1 VAAERSAV
9 LLDWG
14 GVMTGDLFGAFRAFS
29 VEEGLDAD
37 VLANL
42 FRHDRDAR
50 ALLIDFECGRI
61 EEVDFEP
68 QLSTALGLTWH
79 EGLIDRLFAG
89 AALND
94 AMVDGVRAIH
104 DRGIATGL
112 VSNSW
117 GTRRY
122 PRDLLAE
129 LFDGV
134 VISGEEGFR
143 KPDPRMY
150 ELGAQRVG
158 ADPSACVFVDDLAF
172 NLDPARELGMAVV
185 HHTAAA
191 AGPVIASA
199 RRLLCCAAPKA
210 SPREGGPARQW
221 RASVRCVLDWCCR
234 TTLSQHR
241 ADFWGQE
248 PPNSASLA

>member
-14 GVMTGDLFGAFRAFS
+14 GVMTGDLFGSFRAFCAA
-29 VEEGLDAD
+29 EGLDPD
-37 VLANL
+37 GLAKL

-61 EEVDFEP
+61 EETAFEP
-68 QLSTALGLTWH
+68 RLATALGLEWH
-79 EGLIDRLFAG
+79 DGLIDRLFAG
-89 AALND
+89 ALVDD
-94 AMVDGVRAIH
+94 AMVAGVRALRS
-104 DRGIATGL
+104 RGVRTAL

-129 LFDGV
+129 LFEAT

-150 ELGAQRVG
+150 ALGAERIG
-158 ADPSACVFVDDLAF
+158 LAPRDCVFVDDLAF

-185 HHTAAA
+185 HHTDAASTLA
-191 AGPVIASA
+191 QLE
-199 RRLLCCAAPKA
+199 RL
-210 SPREGGPARQW
+210 
-221 RASVRCVLDWCCR
+221 V
-234 TTLSQHR
+234 
-241 ADFWGQE
+241 
-248 PPNSASLA
+248 

>member
-1 VAAERSAV
+1 MAAERGAV

-14 GVMTGDLFGAFRAFS
+14 GVMTGDLFGSFRAFCTT
-29 VEEGLDAD
+29 EGLDPD
-37 VLANL
+37 GLANL

-50 ALLIDFECGRI
+50 ALLIDFECGRV

-68 QLSTALGLTWH
+68 RLATALGVGWH

-89 AALND
+89 AALDD
-94 AMVDGVRAIH
+94 AMVDGVRALH
-104 DRGIATGL
+104 ERGVRTGL

-122 PRDLLAE
+122 PRELLGE

-150 ELGAQRVG
+150 ELGAQRIG
-158 ADPSACVFVDDLAF
+158 AAPADCVFVDDLAF

-185 HHTAAA
+185 HHTSAASTLA
-191 AGPVIASA
+191 ELE
-199 RRLLCCAAPKA
+199 RLV
-210 SPREGGPARQW
+210 G
-221 RASVRCVLDWCCR
+221 
-234 TTLSQHR
+234 
-241 ADFWGQE
+241 
-248 PPNSASLA
+248 

>member
-14 GVMTGDLFGAFRAFS
+14 GVMTGDLFGSFRAFCTT
-29 VEEGLDAD
+29 EGLDPD
-37 VLANL
+37 GLANL

-50 ALLIDFECGRI
+50 ALLIDFECGRV

-68 QLSTALGLTWH
+68 RLATALGVGWH

-89 AALND
+89 AALDD
-94 AMVDGVRAIH
+94 AMVDGVRALH
-104 DRGIATGL
+104 ERGVRTGL

-122 PRDLLAE
+122 PRGLLGE

-150 ELGAQRVG
+150 ELGAQRIG
-158 ADPSACVFVDDLAF
+158 AAPGDCVFVDDLAF

-185 HHTAAA
+185 HHTSAASTLA
-191 AGPVIASA
+191 ELE
-199 RRLLCCAAPKA
+199 RLV
-210 SPREGGPARQW
+210 G
-221 RASVRCVLDWCCR
+221 
-234 TTLSQHR
+234 
-241 ADFWGQE
+241 
-248 PPNSASLA
+248 

>member
-1 VAAERSAV
+1 VAAERGAV

-14 GVMTGDLFGAFRAFS
+14 GVMTGDLFGSFAAFCA
-29 VEEGLDAD
+29 EEGLDRD

-68 QLSTALGLTWH
+68 RLATALGLTWND
-79 EGLIDRLFAG
+79 GLIDRLFG
-89 AALND
+89 GSELD
-94 AMVDGVRAIH
+94 QAMVDGVRALH
-104 DRGIATGL
+104 DRGVPTGL

-122 PRDLLAE
+122 PRELLAE

-150 ELGAQRVG
+150 ELGARRIG
-158 ADPSACVFVDDLAF
+158 CEPGACVFVDDLAF

-185 HHTAAA
+185 HHTSAASTLA
-191 AGPVIASA
+191 ELE
-199 RRLLCCAAPKA
+199 RLV
-210 SPREGGPARQW
+210 G
-221 RASVRCVLDWCCR
+221 
-234 TTLSQHR
+234 
-241 ADFWGQE
+241 
-248 PPNSASLA
+248 

>member
-14 GVMTGDLFGAFRAFS
+14 GVMTGDLFGSFRAFCA
-29 VEEGLDAD
+29 EEGLDPD
-37 VLANL
+37 GLANL

-61 EEVDFEP
+61 EELDFEP
-68 QLSTALGLTWH
+68 QLSTALGLGWH
-79 EGLIDRLFAG
+79 EGLIDRLFAN
-89 AALND
+89 AALDD
-94 AMVDGVRAIH
+94 AMVEGVRAIRA
-104 DRGIATGL
+104 RGIATGL

-122 PRDLLAE
+122 PRELIGE

-150 ELGAQRVG
+150 ELGAQRIG
-158 ADPSACVFVDDLAF
+158 AEPSACVFVDDLAF

-185 HHTAAA
+185 HHTAAESTLA
-191 AGPVIASA
+191 ELDA
-199 RRLLCCAAPKA
+199 LL
-210 SPREGGPARQW
+210 
-221 RASVRCVLDWCCR
+221 
-234 TTLSQHR
+234 T
-241 ADFWGQE
+241 
-248 PPNSASLA
+248 

>member
-14 GVMTGDLFGAFRAFS
+14 GVMTSDLFGSFATFCA
-29 VEEGLDAD
+29 EEGLDRD

-50 ALLIDFECGRI
+50 TLLVDFECGRV
-61 EEVDFEP
+61 EEADFEP
-68 QLSTALGLTWH
+68 RLSTALGLDWH
-79 EGLIDRLFAG
+79 DGLIDRLFAG
-89 AALND
+89 AGLD
-94 AMVDGVRAIH
+94 EEMVDGVRALH
-104 DRGIATGL
+104 ERGVPTGL

-129 LFDGV
+129 LFDGI

-150 ELGAQRVG
+150 ELGAERIGVAP
-158 ADPSACVFVDDLAF
+158 ADCVFVDDLAF
-172 NLDPARELGMAVV
+172 NLDPARELGMAAV
-185 HHTAAA
+185 HHTSAASTLA
-191 AGPVIASA
+191 ELE
-199 RRLLCCAAPKA
+199 RLV
-210 SPREGGPARQW
+210 G
-221 RASVRCVLDWCCR
+221 
-234 TTLSQHR
+234 
-241 ADFWGQE
+241 
-248 PPNSASLA
+248 

>member
-14 GVMTGDLFGAFRAFS
+14 GVMTSNLFASFRTFCGA
-29 VEEGLDAD
+29 EGLDPD

-50 ALLIDFECGRI
+50 ALLIDFESGRI

-68 QLSTALGLTWH
+68 LLATALGLTWH

-89 AALND
+89 AALD
-94 AMVDGVRAIH
+94 EAMVEGVRAIH

-122 PRDLLAE
+122 PRDLLGE
-129 LFDGV
+129 LFDGI

-150 ELGAQRVG
+150 ELGAQRIGV
-158 ADPSACVFVDDLAF
+158 APRACVFVDDLAF
-172 NLDPARELGMAVV
+172 NLDPARELGMAVI
-185 HHTAAA
+185 HHTSAASTLA
-191 AGPVIASA
+191 ELE
-199 RRLLCCAAPKA
+199 RLL
-210 SPREGGPARQW
+210 G
-221 RASVRCVLDWCCR
+221 
-234 TTLSQHR
+234 
-241 ADFWGQE
+241 
-248 PPNSASLA
+248 

>member
-1 VAAERSAV
+1 VAAELRAV

-14 GVMTGDLFGAFRAFS
+14 GVMTSDLFGSFASFCA
-29 VEEGLDAD
+29 EEGLDRD
-37 VLANL
+37 LLANL

-61 EEVDFEP
+61 EEADFEP
-68 QLSTALGLTWH
+68 RLSTALGLTWH
-79 EGLIDRLFAG
+79 DGLIDRLFGGAG
-89 AALND
+89 LDA
-94 AMVDGVRAIH
+94 AMVDGVRALH
-104 DRGIATGL
+104 ERGVPTGL

-129 LFDGV
+129 LFDGI

-150 ELGAQRVG
+150 ELGARRIGV
-158 ADPSACVFVDDLAF
+158 APAECVFVDDLAF

-185 HHTAAA
+185 HHTSAASTLA
-191 AGPVIASA
+191 ELE
-199 RRLLCCAAPKA
+199 RLVG
-210 SPREGGPARQW
+210 S
-221 RASVRCVLDWCCR
+221 
-234 TTLSQHR
+234 
-241 ADFWGQE
+241 
-248 PPNSASLA
+248 

>member
-1 VAAERSAV
+1 VAAEHSAV

-14 GVMTGDLFGAFRAFS
+14 GVMTGDLFGSFATFCA
-29 VEEGLDAD
+29 EEGLDRD
-37 VLANL
+37 LLANL

-68 QLSTALGLTWH
+68 RLATALGLTWND
-79 EGLIDRLFAG
+79 GLIDRLFG
-89 AALND
+89 GSELD
-94 AMVDGVRAIH
+94 QAMVDGVRALH
-104 DRGIATGL
+104 DRGVPTGL

-122 PRDLLAE
+122 PRELLAE

-150 ELGAQRVG
+150 ELGARRIG
-158 ADPSACVFVDDLAF
+158 CEPGACVFVDDLAF

-185 HHTAAA
+185 HHTSAASTLA
-191 AGPVIASA
+191 ELE
-199 RRLLCCAAPKA
+199 RLV
-210 SPREGGPARQW
+210 G
-221 RASVRCVLDWCCR
+221 
-234 TTLSQHR
+234 
-241 ADFWGQE
+241 
-248 PPNSASLA
+248 

>member
-1 VAAERSAV
+1 MAAERSAV

-14 GVMTGDLFGAFRAFS
+14 GVMTGDLFGSFRAFCS
-29 VEEGLDAD
+29 TEGLDPD
-37 VLANL
+37 GLANL

-50 ALLIDFECGRI
+50 TLLIDFECGRI
-61 EEVDFEP
+61 EEADFEP
-68 QLSTALGLTWH
+68 RLATALGVGWH

-89 AALND
+89 AALD
-94 AMVDGVRAIH
+94 EAMVDGVRAL
-104 DRGIATGL
+104 RGRGVPTGL

-143 KPDPRMY
+143 KPDARMY
-150 ELGAQRVG
+150 ELGAERIG
-158 ADPSACVFVDDLAF
+158 AGPAACVFVDDLAF

-185 HHTAAA
+185 HHTSAASTLA
-191 AGPVIASA
+191 ELE
-199 RRLLCCAAPKA
+199 RLV
-210 SPREGGPARQW
+210 G
-221 RASVRCVLDWCCR
+221 
-234 TTLSQHR
+234 
-241 ADFWGQE
+241 
-248 PPNSASLA
+248 

>member
-14 GVMTGDLFGAFRAFS
+14 GVMTGDLFGSFRAFCA
-29 VEEGLDAD
+29 EEDLDPD
-37 VLANL
+37 ILANL

-61 EEVDFEP
+61 EEEEFAP
-68 QLSTALGLTWH
+68 RLATALGLAWH
-79 EGLIDRLFAG
+79 DGLIDRLFAR
-89 AALND
+89 AVLDD
-94 AMVDGVRAIH
+94 AMVDGVRALH
-104 DRGIATGL
+104 DRGVPTGL

-129 LFDGV
+129 LFDAV

-150 ELGAQRVG
+150 ELGAERIG
-158 ADPSACVFVDDLAF
+158 AAPGACVFVDDLAF
-172 NLDPARELGMAVV
+172 NLDPARDLGMAVV
-185 HHTAAA
+185 HHTSAASTLSELKRLV
-191 AGPVIASA
+191 GPGS
-199 RRLLCCAAPKA
+199 A
-210 SPREGGPARQW
+210 SPR
-221 RASVRCVLDWCCR
+221 
-234 TTLSQHR
+234 
-241 ADFWGQE
+241 
-248 PPNSASLA
+248 